1 MKRSWAIRISGT
13 AVLLL
18 LIGAA
23 AWFSIGATKPKSQFK
38 TGAVERHDLVQR
50 VTIAGTVIS
59 RRRTVVA
66 APYNGYVKQLFVK
79 VGDRVKPGQPLVSV
93 VQSLATSEP
102 VFPLRAPYEGTV
114 MHVNKHEGEYVKE
127 GDAVDYILRLD
138 DLSQLYVQ
146 SNAPEMDWAK
156 LKVGLEGDVKA
167 SAVTTRAYKG
177 KIDELTLA
185 PQSSQNGSSAGEYP
199 VRIEILDP
207 DGKLGPGMSTV
218 VDITTAPVEGLTAQA
233 LESEGGLLFTTKEML
248 RKKLVRMATT
258 ERLRMTLGDN
268 LKRYLDQIV
277 SWELVAREYDE
288 AYRLAREATLTGKK
302 TEFPPEF

>member
-218 VDITTAPVEGLTAQA
+218 VDITTARKDKVLTLRHEFVFSGADGYYA
-233 LESEGGLLFTTKEML
+233 MVADGG
-248 RKKLVRMATT
+248 KKKIEIGMQN
-258 ERLRMTLGDN
+258 D
-268 LKRYLDQIV
+268 
-277 SWELVAREYDE
+277 ELVEVKSGLEEGAKVRQVDFSE
-288 AYRLAREATLTGKK
+288 LPEAT
-302 TEFPPEF
+302 PSP